1 MGIHWGTGVGQL
13 SMVEGSK
20 HSFTPVRWA
29 WPRPHGR
36 PFFASAAVNSS
47 AARPMADAP
56 DAPPSQRPFSRLE
69 KTRRGRRN
77 FRDVIARCRRTRRT
91 TRTDTRLFPSL
102 CLPSRPTSK
111 SDSSMRM
118 RPLQTAAGRSLRR
131 FRITG
136 KAIAVTVGYSDIDVD
151 GLIID
156 ETSDMH

>member
-1 MGIHWGTGVGQL
+1 M
-13 SMVEGSK
+13 
-20 HSFTPVRWA
+20 P
-29 WPRPHGR
+29 
-36 PFFASAAVNSS
+36 
-47 AARPMADAP
+47 P
-56 DAPPSQRPFSRLE
+56 DADDADGHQTLSL
-69 KTRRGRRN
+69 
-77 FRDVIARCRRTRRT
+77 
-91 TRTDTRLFPSL
+91 SL

-156 ETSDMH
+156 ETSDIH